1 MRLEGDH
8 TWKIHNAVPS
18 MQFFIIIIV
27 DIIISPNSHD
37 VSVLWVR
44 LPEIM
49 PVPLTVLGPVL

>member
-1 MRLEGDH
+1 
-8 TWKIHNAVPS
+8 

-27 DIIISPNSHD
+27 AIIIVPNCHD

-49 PVPLTVLGPVL
+49 AVPLTVLGPVL

>member
-18 MQFFIIIIV
+18 MQFFIIIIIV

-49 PVPLTVLGPVL
+49 PVPLTV